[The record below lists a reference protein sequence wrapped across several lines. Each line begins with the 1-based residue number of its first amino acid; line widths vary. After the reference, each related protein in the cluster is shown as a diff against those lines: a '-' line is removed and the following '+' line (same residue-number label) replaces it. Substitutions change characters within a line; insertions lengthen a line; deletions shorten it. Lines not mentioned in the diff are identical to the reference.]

1 MTLSPLRSTLLE
13 PIPHGFF
20 TRDGGVSTGIYA
32 SLNCGFGSADE
43 RDAVAENRARVAAT
57 LGRHDSDLVTV
68 HQVHG
73 TEVAQVTTPWQP
85 VDAPKADGL
94 VTNRPGIVLGV
105 LAADCAPVLLA
116 DREHGVIGAA
126 HAGSRGAR
134 NGIVDSVVA
143 AMIGLGA
150 RLERIAVAIGPCI
163 GPESYEVGS
172 EFVESFTSIDAANVA
187 YFTELDKTN
196 HAYFDLPRYLADRI
210 KRLGVGAVSVQNLD
224 TVPDENRCFSW
235 RRTSKAG
242 LTEYGRML
250 SAVSLG

>member
-1 MTLSPLRSTLLE
+1 MTLVPLRSSLLE

-32 SLNCGFGSADE
+32 SLNCGFGSADD
-43 RDAVAENRARVAAT
+43 RDAVAENRARVATT
-57 LGRHDSDLVTV
+57 LGRRQHDLVTV

-73 TEVAQVTTPWQP
+73 TEVAQVTAAWQP
-85 VDAPKADGL
+85 ADAPKADGL
-94 VTNRPGIVLGV
+94 VTDRPGIVLGV

-116 DREHGVIGAA
+116 DHEQGVIGAA

-134 NGIVDSVVA
+134 EGIVDNVVQ

-163 GPESYEVGS
+163 GPESYEVGGD
-172 EFVESFTSIDAANVA
+172 FVASFTAIDAANAA
-187 YFTELDKTN
+187 YFTPLDETN
-196 HAYFDLPRYLADRI
+196 HSYFDLPRYLADRI
-210 KRLGVGAVSVQNLD
+210 RRLGVGAVSVQNLD

-250 SAVSLG
+250 SVVSLG